1 MEKQKLELSTQ
12 INASKEKVW
21 DVLLQDET
29 YRQWTAPFC
38 EGSYAVGDWSLG
50 SKVHFLSPD
59 GGGLVSKVVEN
70 KPYEII
76 SFEHL
81 GFVKEGKEDMESEA
95 VKSWQGSRETYRL
108 QSKDGMTELAIEQ
121 DTTTEQVAT
130 FTAMWEKAL
139 QKLKE
144 LAEQNEAVPAL

>member
-1 MEKQKLELSTQ
+1 MEKQTLQLSTQ
-12 INASKEKVW
+12 IKAPKEKVW
-21 DVLLQDET
+21 NVLLQDET

-59 GGGLVSKVVEN
+59 GGGLVSKVIEN

-81 GFVKEGKEDMESEA
+81 GFVKDGKEDMESEA
-95 VKSWQGSRETYRL
+95 VKSWKGSKETYRL
-108 QSKDGMTELAIEQ
+108 QSKGDLTELAIEQ

-144 LAEQNEAVPAL
+144 LAEAKEELPQK